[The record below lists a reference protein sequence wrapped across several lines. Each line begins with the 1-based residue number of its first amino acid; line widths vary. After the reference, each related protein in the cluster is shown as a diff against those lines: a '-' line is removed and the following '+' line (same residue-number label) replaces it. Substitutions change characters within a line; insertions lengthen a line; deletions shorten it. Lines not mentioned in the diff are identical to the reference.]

1 MFIEILPV
9 LVATGAVVGFTAAL
23 LGVGGGFIMVPVMY
37 WVMSGAGV
45 PEDIALRTA
54 FGTSLL
60 VILPTVLSSSWRHN
74 KAGAVVWKVSLLLG
88 SMGAVG
94 ALAGS
99 TIASYV
105 PCGPL
110 KVFFGV
116 FVLII
121 ALRMGVGLKG
131 EGANTAEPVIPP
143 RRKLVIL
150 GLAMGVISGMTGLGG
165 GALMVPALVL
175 VFQFPMR
182 RAVATSSA
190 AIIFTAIGGIVG
202 YVVNGLG
209 VVGLLPYSIGYVN
222 LVVFA
227 ALVVTSVPMAQ
238 LGARA
243 AHAID
248 AGKLRLLFVVLMVYV
263 GLRMMGAFELLGM

>member
-1 MFIEILPV
+1 MVLDILPI

-37 WVMSGAGV
+37 WAMSSAGV

-60 VILPTVLSSSWRHN
+60 VILPTVMSSSWRHH
-74 KAGAVVWKVSLLLG
+74 KAEAVVWKVSLFLG
-88 SMGAVG
+88 PLGAVG
-94 ALAGS
+94 ALVGS

-110 KVFFGV
+110 KIGFGV
-116 FVLII
+116 FVLLI
-121 ALRMGVGLKG
+121 ALRMGVGIKSQ
-131 EGANTAEPVIPP
+131 AAADTEPPAPP
-143 RRKLVIL
+143 RSQLVVL
-150 GLAMGVISGMTGLGG
+150 GLVMGVICGMTGLGG

-175 VFQFPMR
+175 LFQFPMR

-190 AIIFTAIGGIVG
+190 AIIFTAIGGTIG
-202 YVVNGLG
+202 YVVNGLEVAG
-209 VVGLLPYSIGYVN
+209 RLPYSIGYVN
-222 LVVFA
+222 LAIFA

-243 AHAID
+243 AHSID
-248 AGKLRLLFVVLMVYV
+248 ASKLRLLFVVLMVYV
-263 GLRMMGAFELLGM
+263 GLRMMGVTALVGL

>member
-1 MFIEILPV
+1 MVLDILPI

-37 WVMSGAGV
+37 WAMSSAGV

-60 VILPTVLSSSWRHN
+60 VILPTVMSSSWRHH
-74 KAGAVVWKVSLLLG
+74 KAEAVVWKVSLFLG
-88 SMGAVG
+88 PLGAVG
-94 ALAGS
+94 ALVGS

-110 KVFFGV
+110 KIGFGV
-116 FVLII
+116 FVLLI
-121 ALRMGVGLKG
+121 ALRMGVGIKTQ
-131 EGANTAEPVIPP
+131 AAADTEPPAPP
-143 RRKLVIL
+143 RSQLVVL
-150 GLAMGVISGMTGLGG
+150 GLVMGVICGMTGLGG

-175 VFQFPMR
+175 LFQFPMR

-190 AIIFTAIGGIVG
+190 AIIFTAIGGTIG
-202 YVVNGLG
+202 YVVNGLEVAG
-209 VVGLLPYSIGYVN
+209 RLPYSIGYVN
-222 LVVFA
+222 LAIFA

-243 AHAID
+243 AHSID
-248 AGKLRLLFVVLMVYV
+248 ASKLRLLFVVLMVYV
-263 GLRMMGAFELLGM
+263 GLRMMGVTALVGL

>member
-1 MFIEILPV
+1 MVLDILPI
-9 LVATGAVVGFTAAL
+9 LIATGAAVGFTAAL

-37 WVMSGAGV
+37 WVLSGAGV

-60 VILPTVLSSSWRHN
+60 VILPTVLSSSWRHH
-74 KAGAVVWKVSLLLG
+74 KAAAVVWKVSLVLG
-88 SMGAVG
+88 PMGAVG
-94 ALAGS
+94 ALVGS

-110 KVFFGV
+110 KIGFGV
-116 FVLII
+116 FVLLI
-121 ALRMGVGLKG
+121 ALRMAVGFKT
-131 EGANTAEPVIPP
+131 EAPNDVEPPLPP
-143 RRKLVIL
+143 RSHLLAL
-150 GLAMGVISGMTGLGG
+150 GLVMGVISGMTGLGG

-175 VFQFPMR
+175 LFHFPMR

-190 AIIFTAIGGIVG
+190 AIIFTAIGGIIG
-202 YVVNGLG
+202 YVVNGWDVPG
-209 VVGLLPYSIGYVN
+209 RIPYSIGYVN
-222 LVVFA
+222 LAVFA

-238 LGARA
+238 IGARA

-248 AGKLRLLFVVLMVYV
+248 ASKLRLLFVVLMVYV
-263 GLRMMGAFELLGM
+263 GLRMMGVTALIGL

>member
-1 MFIEILPV
+1 LVLDILPI

-37 WVMSGAGV
+37 WVMSSASV

-60 VILPTVLSSSWRHN
+60 VILPTVMSSSWRHH
-74 KAGAVVWKVSLLLG
+74 KAAAVVWKVSLLLG
-88 SMGAVG
+88 PMGAVG

-110 KVFFGV
+110 KVGFGV
-116 FVLII
+116 FVLLI
-121 ALRMGVGLKG
+121 ALRMAVGLKNSASG
-131 EGANTAEPVIPP
+131 ELEPPLP
-143 RRKLVIL
+143 KRSHLVVL
-150 GLAMGVISGMTGLGG
+150 GLVMGVISGMTGLGG

-175 VFQFPMR
+175 LFHFPMR

-190 AIIFTAIGGIVG
+190 AIIFTAIGGIIG
-202 YVVNGLG
+202 YVVNGLDVAG
-209 VVGLLPYSIGYVN
+209 RLPYSIGYVN
-222 LVVFA
+222 LAIFA

-243 AHAID
+243 AHSID
-248 AGKLRLLFVVLMVYV
+248 ASKLRLLFVVLMVYV
-263 GLRMMGAFELLGM
+263 GLRMMGALALIGL

>member
-1 MFIEILPV
+1 LVLDILPI

-37 WVMSGAGV
+37 WAMSSAGV

-60 VILPTVLSSSWRHN
+60 VILPTVMSSSWRHH
-74 KAGAVVWKVSLLLG
+74 KAEAVVWKVSLVLG
-88 SMGAVG
+88 PLGAVG
-94 ALAGS
+94 ALVGS

-110 KVFFGV
+110 KIGFGV
-116 FVLII
+116 FVLLI
-121 ALRMGVGLKG
+121 ALRMGVGIKTQ
-131 EGANTAEPVIPP
+131 AAADTEPPAPP
-143 RRKLVIL
+143 RSQLVVL
-150 GLAMGVISGMTGLGG
+150 GLVMGVICGMTGLGG

-175 VFQFPMR
+175 LFQFPMR

-190 AIIFTAIGGIVG
+190 AIIFTAIGGTIG
-202 YVVNGLG
+202 YVVNGLEVAG
-209 VVGLLPYSIGYVN
+209 RLPYSIGYVN
-222 LVVFA
+222 LAIFA

-243 AHAID
+243 AHSID
-248 AGKLRLLFVVLMVYV
+248 ASKLRLLFVVLMVYV
-263 GLRMMGAFELLGM
+263 GLRMMGVTALIGL